1 MIKRFTS
8 VVLVVGML
16 ACAAQADTFDYTGS
30 MDSSK
35 WQLQTSGSYWNT
47 CWKAGVVAKPD
58 YRQFQMVYADVGG
71 NAHPQRGAYVWTAS
85 EDDAITSISFSW
97 TGNRGETLSPVVF
110 AFNDAGEVL
119 SADTTVAWTAS
130 AKSGSTTVA
139 FDAGDNV
146 KRVGLG
152 FVNTHSYSGW
162 YMRFSDAVI
171 TTVPEPMTL
180 SLLGMGG
187 LVLLR
192 RRRR

>member
-35 WQLQTSGSYWNT
+35 WQLQKSGSYWNT
-47 CWKAGVVAKPD
+47 HWGAGVVATPD
-58 YRQFQMVYADVGG
+58 YRQFQMVHADG
-71 NAHPQRGAYVWTAS
+71 NKTAHRGAYVWTATE
-85 EDDAITSISFSW
+85 EDETIQSISFSW
-97 TGNRGETLSPVVF
+97 TSNLSLGGLDPVVF
-110 AFNDAGEVL
+110 AFNDADEVL

-130 AKSGSTTVA
+130 AKSGSTKVT

-152 FVNTHSYSGW
+152 FVNTLSYNLW

>member
-1 MIKRFTS
+1 MIKRLTS

-35 WQLQTSGSYWNT
+35 WQLQKSGSYWDT

-58 YRQFQMVYADVGG
+58 YRQFQMLYAD

-130 AKSGSTTVA
+130 AMSGSTNVT

-152 FVNTHSYSGW
+152 FVNTLSYNGW

>member
-1 MIKRFTS
+1 MIKRLTS

-35 WQLQTSGSYWNT
+35 WQLQKSASYWNT
-47 CWKAGVVAKPD
+47 CWEAGVVATPD
-58 YRQFQMVYADVGG
+58 YRQFQMVHPDG
-71 NAHPQRGAYVWTAS
+71 NSRSHRGAYVWTAS

-130 AKSGSTTVA
+130 AMSGSTNVT

-152 FVNTHSYSGW
+152 FVNTLSYNGW